1 MPLIRLLE
9 AVNQLVKPF
18 AGTLGAVSGLVSGAN
33 DGRRTW
39 SAGDR
44 MQVEVRGV
52 HRPGTEDA
60 AEALRQRLLD
70 LDGVRGVEINAH
82 FGRAIVIHDPT
93 VTNAG
98 DVIDAVKEIERDWEL
113 GRHGQAPASAR
124 HPANPGPVLREATA
138 LAISLA
144 GAGYTLAGRAL
155 PGKLPAIWPT
165 LISLVDSSPRLRSG
179 VERQLGRP
187 LTDAI
192 FSVGGATGQALARS
206 PLGLMTHAASRLVVQ
221 REMVARR
228 RAWEQWEEAV
238 AGQPGMHEADALE
251 RTPRPVP
258 VPAGPIERLA
268 DVSVIAALA
277 GSCAMLAVS
286 RDSERATA
294 ILTAGL
300 PKTATAGR
308 DAFASRLDA
317 LFSQGGSLV
326 LEPDAL
332 RRLDRVDTV
341 VLDTAMLLTGRSTVD
356 TVLPL
361 GRALRAAELSQRIHE
376 VLDPRRPQ
384 IHRERDGWMLD
395 PLDVTSPA
403 EARRRAKELSGPEAA
418 VLVVSHENHAVG
430 LVRVLPEIDPMAEA
444 FVEAA
449 RSAGQVLLA
458 GARPGLCER
467 LMADGVVA
475 GGRRLAHEVRR
486 LQDEGRVVAVL
497 TRHRHALAA
506 ADVGLTVHGVGGS
519 VPWSAHV
526 ACPDAGQA
534 CLLLSSAALARST
547 SLDVARLSVGGSVLG
562 GLLGGFGPAKG
573 ATTRASVPINLAALL
588 AIAVG
593 VWRGSSLSARPVPQ
607 PVDRTPWHEMSPRA
621 VLKVLASSRA
631 GLPEAESARR
641 HGRTAETGEITE
653 TGLVRASADELAN
666 PLTPALT
673 AGAGIS
679 ASLGSITDALLI
691 TGVLVFNALIG
702 GVQRVGANRELRRLL
717 DTSSVPVR
725 LRREGVVLEARA
737 ADLAPGDVIE
747 LRAGD
752 AVPAD
757 CRVVEATRLEVDES
771 SLTGE
776 SQLVTKTAR
785 AVTAD
790 DVADRLSMAYQGT
803 VVASGTAVAVV
814 VATGERTE
822 AGRAARTTGEAP
834 RTGVEARLRALAGRT
849 LPVAAGSG
857 LVLLVVDLVR
867 GRGLGQALSQSVG
880 LAVAAV
886 PEGLPFVAT
895 VAELASARRLSRQGV
910 LVRSASTIEALGRVG
925 VLCFDKTGTLTEG
938 RIALRRVSDG
948 SVEGKITDLA
958 PPLHAV
964 LSAAVRASPWQEG
977 AGVPH
982 PTDRAV
988 LEGAREAGVSAHHG
1002 VEDLEWVTEIAFEP
1016 ARGYHATLMRHNG
1029 GFLLSAKGSPEI
1041 VLRRCARWQRP
1052 DGYRPF
1058 GAPAR
1063 RQVEKQIER
1072 LTERGYRVLAVA
1084 ERSASSRAEL
1094 DDERVRR
1101 LDFRGLIAFADPVRP
1116 TAAAAVDQLR
1126 RAGVEVVMVTG
1137 DHPGTAEAIGTELD
1151 MINGRRVLTGTELE
1165 ALGDDEL
1172 EAVLPEIGVFARV
1185 SPAQKAHLVRRLRE
1199 HGRVVAMTGDGA
1211 NDAPAIRLA
1220 HVGIALGS
1228 RATPAAREAADL
1240 VVTDDRI
1247 ETITAAL
1254 LEGRAM
1260 WSSVRDA
1267 VGILLGGNLGEIG
1280 FTVVSSLFGTDDTLN
1295 ARQLLLVNLLTD
1307 VLPAMAVAVRP
1318 PPGVSP
1324 AELLAEGPE
1333 ASLGGV
1339 LLRDIYRRATVT
1351 AGTATAGWLLA
1362 RPVSTPRQ
1370 AGTTALVALVGGQ
1383 LAQTIAI
1390 RGRTPLVAGA
1400 GLGSFLLLGAVVQI
1414 PGLSQFFGCRPLL
1427 PHQWAIAM
1435 GTAGA
1440 AATAELLWRAGARLR
1455 AK

>member
-1 MPLIRLLE
+1 MPVIRLLN
-9 AVNQLVKPF
+9 ALNQLVKPF
-18 AGTLGAVSGLVSGAN
+18 AGSLGAVSDLVSGG
-33 DGRRTW
+33 DGRRAWT
-39 SAGDR
+39 AGDR
-44 MQVEVRGV
+44 MHVEVRGV
-52 HRPGTEDA
+52 HQPGTEDA

-70 LDGVRGVEINAH
+70 LDGVRAVEINAH
-82 FGRAIVIHDPT
+82 WGRAIVIHDPT
-93 VTNAG
+93 VTNVS
-98 DVIDAVKEIERDWEL
+98 DVVDAVKEIEEDWDL
-113 GRHGQAPASAR
+113 RAHGQAPASAR

-138 LAISLA
+138 LGISLV
-144 GAGYTLAGRAL
+144 GAGYSLAGRAL
-155 PGKLPAIWPT
+155 PGKLPTVWPT

-179 VERQLGRP
+179 VERQIGRP
-187 LTDAI
+187 LADAI
-192 FSVGGATGQALARS
+192 FAVGGATGQALARS
-206 PLGLMTHAASRLVVQ
+206 PLGLLSHAASRLVVQ
-221 REMVARR
+221 RELVARR
-228 RAWEQWEEAV
+228 QAWERWEAAV
-238 AGQPGMHEADALE
+238 AGQPGMHEAEALE
-251 RTPRPVP
+251 HRPRPVP
-258 VPAGPIERLA
+258 VPAGPIERLTDA
-268 DVSVIAALA
+268 SVVAALA
-277 GSCAMLAVS
+277 GSGAMLAVT

-294 ILTAGL
+294 ILMAGL

-308 DAFASRLDA
+308 DAFASRIDA
-317 LFSQGGSLV
+317 LFSQAGSLV

-341 VLDTAMLLTGRSTVD
+341 VLDTAMLLTGRYAVD
-356 TVLPL
+356 TVVPL
-361 GRALRAAELSQRIHE
+361 GRAHPASELSQRIHE
-376 VLDPRRPQ
+376 LLDARHPQ
-384 IHRERDGWMLD
+384 TRRERDGWVLESASDTD
-395 PLDVTSPA
+395 PPSV
-403 EARRRAKELSGPEAA
+403 RRRAKELGGPDAV
-418 VLVVSHENHAVG
+418 VLVVSHENRPVG
-430 LVRVLPEIDPMAEA
+430 LARLLPEIDPMAEA
-444 FVEAA
+444 FLEAA
-449 RSAGQVLLA
+449 RSAGQVLLG
-458 GARPGLCER
+458 GAPPGLSER
-467 LMADGVVA
+467 LSVDGVVA
-475 GGRRLAHEVRR
+475 GGRKLEREIRR
-486 LQDEGRVVAVL
+486 LQNEGRVVAVV

-506 ADVGLTVHGVGGS
+506 ADVGLTVHGVGGA
-519 VPWSAHV
+519 VPWSAHI
-526 ACPDAGQA
+526 ACPDPGQA
-534 CLLLSSAALARST
+534 CLLLSAVALARTT
-547 SLDVARLSVGGSVLG
+547 SFDCARLSVGGSVLG
-562 GLLGGFGPAKG
+562 GLLGGFGPAQG

-593 VWRGSSLSARPVPQ
+593 VWRGSTLSARPTPQ

-621 VLKVLASSRA
+621 VLKLLSSSRA

-641 HGRTAETGEITE
+641 HGRTTETEEVTE

-691 TGVLVFNALIG
+691 TGVLVVNALIG

-725 LRREGVVLEARA
+725 LRREGVVHEARA

-757 CRVVEATRLEVDES
+757 CRLLEAARLEVDES
-771 SLTGE
+771 GLTGE
-776 SQLVTKTAR
+776 SQLVTKTAK
-785 AVTAD
+785 AVAAD
-790 DVADRLSMAYQGT
+790 DVADRLSMVYQGT
-803 VVASGTAVAVV
+803 VVASGTATAVI

-822 AGRAARTTGEAP
+822 AGRAARTDGEAP
-834 RTGVEARLRALAGRT
+834 RTGVETRLRTLAGRT
-849 LPVAAGSG
+849 LPVAIGAG
-857 LVLLVVDLVR
+857 LALLAVDLVR
-867 GRGLGQALSQSVG
+867 GRGLASALSQSVG

-925 VLCFDKTGTLTEG
+925 VLCFDKTGTLTQG

-948 SVEGKITDLA
+948 AVGAKIDDLS

-964 LSAAVRASPWQEG
+964 LAAAVRASPWQEG

-988 LEGAREAGVSAHHG
+988 LEGASEAGVTAHHG
-1002 VEDLEWVTEIAFEP
+1002 VEGLEWVTEIAFEP
-1016 ARGYHATLMRHNG
+1016 ARGYHATLMRHAG

-1041 VLRRCARWQRP
+1041 MLGRCVRWQRP
-1052 DGYRPF
+1052 DGSVPF
-1058 GAPAR
+1058 DASAR
-1063 RQVEKQIER
+1063 RQVEGQIER

-1094 DDERVRR
+1094 GDERVRR

-1137 DHPGTAEAIGTELD
+1137 DHPGTAEAIGAELD
-1151 MINGRRVLTGTELE
+1151 MINGRRVLTGSELE
-1165 ALGDDEL
+1165 ALGDEEL

-1199 HGRVVAMTGDGA
+1199 HGQVVAMTGDGA

-1280 FTVVSSLFGTDDTLN
+1280 FTVVSGLFGTDDTLN

-1339 LLRDIYRRATVT
+1339 LLRDVYRRAAVT

-1390 RGRTPLVAGA
+1390 RGRTPLVVGA
-1400 GLGSFLLLGAVVQI
+1400 GVGSFLLLGAVVQI

-1427 PHQWAIAM
+1427 PHQWAIAL
-1435 GTAGA
+1435 GTTGA
-1440 AATAELLWRAGARLR
+1440 AAAAEVLWRSGARTLER
-1455 AK
+1455 